1 MGWAAA
7 RRYAKT
13 RPFDTA
19 VGERVALAALHP
31 RLFALHVR
39 GKGDWVSWGPGQP
52 IPKFVFVLGVQA
64 AQLFTRNR
72 ATLSAV
78 ALGGIRRPQL
88 VHLLGWQQLR
98 EGR

>member
-13 RPFDTA
+13 QLFDTA
-19 VGERVALAALHP
+19 VGERIALAALHP

-52 IPKFVFVLGVQA
+52 IPKFVVVLGVQA
-64 AQLFTRNR
+64 ARLFTRDR
-72 ATLSAV
+72 AMLSAV
-78 ALGGIRRPQL
+78 ALGGIRHVRS
-88 VHLLGWQQLR
+88 
-98 EGR
+98 